1 MQTPYSSVQQG
12 SSGGA
17 ASPQDDSPQRY
28 SDNREPNDFGDDDN
42 EQDRE
47 HASLLH
53 SPEVSHAGDPAS
65 DYYGGTR
72 QTPAGAP
79 SVLAITLGASLLVL
93 LLELIAYMPTASRL
107 SIFTEII
114 CRKHYGAS
122 WPPPADGWGCMASEV
137 QDELE
142 LVTGWKA
149 TFDLIPGM
157 MDAVPVTMF
166 RPVRRCR

>member
-17 ASPQDDSPQRY
+17 AYPQDDSPQRY
-28 SDNREPNDFGDDDN
+28 SDNREPNDFDDDE
-42 EQDRE
+42 EQDQE
-47 HASLLH
+47 HASLLR
-53 SPEVSHAGDPAS
+53 SLEASHAGDPAS

-93 LLELIAYMPTASRL
+93 LLDLIAYVPTASRL
-107 SIFTEII
+107 SIFNEII

-157 MDAVPVTMF
+157 MPVPAIMF
-166 RPVRRCR
+166 RPVCRCR